1 MPRFTEYTHLPVVLI
16 AGPTASGKSAMALE
30 LADAQG
36 RIILNADSM
45 QLYKHVPLLTARPS
59 FSDLERLPHHLYG
72 IMGPDQTASVGM
84 WLRAAA
90 PYLKAAI
97 DKTGPSVCVVGGT
110 GLYFSALIKGLA
122 DIADIPSIV
131 RDQVAFELKN
141 KGIEILRLEL
151 QTIDPLS
158 FERIKPNDHQR
169 LIRAISVYRATGQ
182 TLSQGQQNTRPLL
195 TESDYA
201 LMLLRLD
208 RDILISR
215 IETRLKTMWD
225 EGALDEA
232 QALIDDGL
240 KDDWA
245 IMRVLGLKEAVLH
258 LTGQLSRSDAISQS
272 AIRTRQY
279 AKRQSTW
286 FRNQFSKT

>member
-1 MPRFTEYTHLPVVLI
+1 MPRFTQYAHLPVVLI
-16 AGPTASGKSAMALE
+16 AGPTASGKSALALE

-59 FSDLERLPHHLYG
+59 CSDLERLPHHLYG
-72 IMGPDQTASVGM
+72 IMGPDETSSAGM

-90 PYLKAAI
+90 PFLKAAI
-97 DKTGPSVCVVGGT
+97 DKSGPSVVVVGGT
-110 GLYFSALIKGLA
+110 GLYFNALIKGLA
-122 DIADIPSIV
+122 DIANIPSIV
-131 RDQVAFELKN
+131 RDQVAYEIKH

-169 LIRAISVYRATGQ
+169 LIRALSVYRATGQ
-182 TLSQGQQNTRPLL
+182 ALSQGQQNTRPLL
-195 TESDYA
+195 NEGDYA
-201 LMLLRLD
+201 LMLLKLD
-208 RDILISR
+208 RDVLISR

-225 EGALDEA
+225 EGALDEVK
-232 QALIDDGL
+232 ALMDEGLSDDL
-240 KDDWA
+240 P

-258 LTGQLSRSDAISQS
+258 LSGQISRSDALSQS

-286 FRNQFSKT
+286 FRNQFSVT